1 MIGKAQVDDGWLAPF
16 CVYEGLVGDA
26 VGVLDVVVG
35 RLILIWQT
43 VGKVKNSGNRMY
55 LGYHY

>member
-1 MIGKAQVDDGWLAPF
+1 MALRLF
-16 CVYEGLVGDA
+16 CVYDGLVGDA